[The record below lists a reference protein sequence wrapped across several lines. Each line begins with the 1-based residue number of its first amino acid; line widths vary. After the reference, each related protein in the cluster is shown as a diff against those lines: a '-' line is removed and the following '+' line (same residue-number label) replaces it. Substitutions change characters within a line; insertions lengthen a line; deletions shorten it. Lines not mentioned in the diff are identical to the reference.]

1 MLRGLERPTRQ
12 KHQLLIGLALLA
24 TACAA
29 LLLAPRAVGRPV
41 EVALPLNAKPC
52 ADTSDDPK
60 ACAAREGCRVAAQN
74 VENGVMMSEQI
85 CVEDA
90 GGLARRTKVFSDV
103 DDTLLCSHGTII
115 VTLPTT

>member
-24 TACAA
+24 TACGA

-85 CVEDA
+85 CVDA

-103 DDTLLCSHGTII
+103 DDTLLCSHGTI
-115 VTLPTT
+115 LK